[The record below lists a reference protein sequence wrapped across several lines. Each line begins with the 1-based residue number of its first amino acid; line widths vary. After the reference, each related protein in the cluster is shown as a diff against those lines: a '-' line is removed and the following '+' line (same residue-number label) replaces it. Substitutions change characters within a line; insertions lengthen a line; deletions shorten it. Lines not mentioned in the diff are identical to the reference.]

1 MLIVQVLFSG
11 ILLVDLHLLFVE
23 VVQGPSY
30 GRLLCFTIQVPLSWI
45 LLHLVTGGE
54 KEFASKALFWEPVTF
69 AWFHCPC

>member
-30 GRLLCFTIQVPLSWI
+30 GGLLCFTIQVPLSWI
-45 LLHLVTGGE
+45 LLRLVTDGE
-54 KEFASKALFWEPVTF
+54 KEFASKALFWEPVTI

>member
-1 MLIVQVLFSG
+1 MLIVQVPFSG

-30 GRLLCFTIQVPLSWI
+30 GCLLCFTIQVPLSWI
-45 LLHLVTGGE
+45 LLRLVTGGE
-54 KEFASKALFWEPVTF
+54 KEFASNALFWEPVTI